1 VTKLWRQIALLV
13 GIVVVTTVVAELL
26 GAANL
31 GVSLGIAQI
40 VFAIALTAIIYRG

>member
-1 VTKLWRQIALLV
+1 MSKLWRQIALLV
-13 GIVVVTTVVAELL
+13 GLVVVTTVLAELL

>member
-1 VTKLWRQIALLV
+1 MSKLWRQIALLV
-13 GIVVVTTVVAELL
+13 AIVAVTTVIAELA

>member
-1 VTKLWRQIALLV
+1 VKLARQIALLV
-13 GIVVVTTVVAELL
+13 AIAALTTVVAELA

-40 VFAIALTAIIYRG
+40 VFAIALVVVLMRG

>member
-1 VTKLWRQIALLV
+1 MNDLLPQIGLLV
-13 GIVVVTTVVAELL
+13 AVVAIVTLIAELA

-40 VFAIALTAIIYRG
+40 AFAITLVWLLVRR

>member
-1 VTKLWRQIALLV
+1 MNRLLAQVALLV
-13 GIVVVTTVVAELL
+13 GVVVVVTLIAELA

-40 VFAIALTAIIYRG
+40 AFAITLVWLLVRR

>member
-1 VTKLWRQIALLV
+1 VSKLWRQIALLV
-13 GIVVVTTVVAELL
+13 GLVVVTTVLAELL

-40 VFAIALTAIIYRG
+40 VFAIALTAIIYYG

>member
-1 VTKLWRQIALLV
+1 MSKLWRQIGLLV
-13 GIVVVTTVVAELL
+13 ALAAVTTVIAERA

>member
-1 VTKLWRQIALLV
+1 VSKLYRQIALLA
-13 GIVVVTTVVAELL
+13 GIVVVTTVIAELA